1 MEIRAQKNVLKNA
14 VSAAKKALSKVVI
27 QEERGHLLC
36 DVVDDTLSF
45 RSTNND
51 LKARCVIPVENISK
65 ENFSFTIDPK
75 IFEKLISK
83 IDIDSIHMSFD
94 PKEFILKVYT
104 TDSEKSFSSLQSFP
118 PDKML
123 TFDYTTKTNKTVYPV
138 NKEVLLFALNYASKF
153 LAALKDDQKQFDY
166 VIINKGIVYSANG
179 SNKMGLIVFKA
190 FEKIENIRI
199 RKIILPLYISF
210 VESLPGDDV
219 NIIETDKD
227 IGVESIDGTM
237 YYSFLKSNTN
247 PVNIPKEHIKSEGPY
262 TRIDKNKLIK
272 VIDRIMASNTSSTN
286 TGIKIIL
293 SGSGESA
300 CLDVSLVSSLKITE
314 NFSCV
319 RVDDD
324 QNDIEHAVDY
334 KIFKTILTSFDTDKE
349 VRLHINDDGR
359 AFKIYC
365 SGEVAKNKFILVG
378 IGSYAK
384 IIKNQ

>member
-138 NKEVLLFALNYASKF
+138 NKGVLLFALNYASKF

-166 VIINKGIVYSANG
+166 VIINKG
-179 SNKMGLIVFKA
+179 
-190 FEKIENIRI
+190 KI
-199 RKIILPLYISF
+199 
-210 VESLPGDDV
+210 
-219 NIIETDKD
+219 
-227 IGVESIDGTM
+227 
-237 YYSFLKSNTN
+237 
-247 PVNIPKEHIKSEGPY
+247 
-262 TRIDKNKLIK
+262 
-272 VIDRIMASNTSSTN
+272 
-286 TGIKIIL
+286 
-293 SGSGESA
+293 
-300 CLDVSLVSSLKITE
+300 
-314 NFSCV
+314 
-319 RVDDD
+319 
-324 QNDIEHAVDY
+324 
-334 KIFKTILTSFDTDKE
+334 
-349 VRLHINDDGR
+349 GR
-359 AFKIYC
+359 ASC
-365 SGEVAKNKFILVG
+365 RERV
-378 IGSYAK
+378 
-384 IIKNQ
+384 